1 MLFFHKAIAES
12 VLMYRFNRLPAA
24 LAKAAAYG
32 YAGTMFPWESRWLSV
47 MSVGACLWCLSVV
60 IVCGICLWYLSVV
73 FVCGVCLW

>member
-47 MSVGACLWCLSVV
+47 MSVGACL
-60 IVCGICLWYLSVV
+60 
-73 FVCGVCLW
+73 